1 MDFNQ
6 EQIDNLHGYLRTY
19 LGEAVCA
26 ALEDPTVTEIKCSE
40 DGAVWLMKHK
50 DGWVNTGS
58 GLSEDDRRLAIQEMA
73 TLLGKTINQDS
84 PNLSG
89 ELPLTGDRVSAS
101 VWPSGAPAFFIR
113 RHAPEVFSFDDYFRK
128 GIMQEWQIRALI
140 EHIDKRSNVIFA
152 GATNSGK
159 TTLLN
164 TYLGKLKEEPEHIV
178 MIEDTKEIR
187 FEGRNFSRF
196 YTSDTVTMRDQVKE
210 SMRRKPDRLVIGEV
224 RDRAALEMLE
234 AFQKGHR
241 GCMATVHADSA
252 TGALKNLLYLC
263 RQGGAIDAWDLIRD
277 AVDVVVYME
286 MTENGRRVKE
296 IMEVEHEQAVD
307 TIPIRLKQ
315 IGSNP

>member
-6 EQIDNLHGYLRTY
+6 EQIENLHGYLRTY
-19 LGEAVCA
+19 LGETVCA

-40 DGAVWLMKHK
+40 DGAVWLMKHGE
-50 DGWVNTGS
+50 GWVNTGT

-73 TLLGKTINQDS
+73 SLLGKTINHDS

-113 RHAPEVFSFDDYFRK
+113 IHAPEVFSFRDYLAKKILRD
-128 GIMQEWQIRALI
+128 WQVNVLI
-140 EHIDKRSNVIFA
+140 EHIFGRSNIVFA

-159 TTLLN
+159 TTILN
-164 TYLGKLKEEPEHIV
+164 TCLGELRDLNEHIV
-178 MIEDTKEIR
+178 LIEDTKEIQ

-196 YTSDTVTMRDQVKE
+196 YTSDTVSMRDQVKE
-210 SMRRKPDRLVIGEV
+210 SMRRKPDRLIIGEV
-224 RDRAALEMLE
+224 RDGAALEMLK

-252 TGALKNLLYLC
+252 TGTLKNLLYLC
-263 RQGGAIDAWDLIRD
+263 REGGASDAWDLIRD
-277 AVDVVVYME
+277 AIDLVVYME
-286 MTENGRRVKE
+286 MTEQGRRVKE
-296 IMEVEHEQAVD
+296 LMEVEHDQDLD
-307 TIPIRLKQ
+307 TIPIKLKSLT
-315 IGSNP
+315 GKE